1 MKYSRTFHHCG
12 VSLFC
17 LIACLGSPAQAQPET
32 EAPDLDEKSAPTKT
46 VATDTLTIDAELDL
60 ALGYLDNIFAT
71 RDNEVDDLIG
81 IARPQLNILARGTD
95 YQISISGRGEI
106 GRYESNS
113 AEDYDD
119 WQIGLNS
126 RARLSSDLTFVGGGN
141 YRWDHENR
149 SSPED
154 VNGLKPT
161 EYQRGYGFAGLLWNS
176 GDLSVRIAGTI
187 TDLNFSDVPATFG
200 TINNNDRD
208 RTHYEIGGR
217 IGHKLS
223 SDTDIFVQA
232 AYDDRSYDF
241 NRDDFGF
248 ARNSDGYSA
257 ALGLRHKFS
266 PRLSGEI
273 YAGILEQYYDDPV
286 LSDVSIVDF
295 GAVLDWSDATGVSA
309 ALRIDRTVEETTL
322 PGASAYIRTSGR
334 LSIRAINQP
343 KFASGASIGASH
355 YDYIGTPRSEFVTS
369 TGLWA
374 RYWLDKRIY
383 LGADYDFA
391 QRSSNRAG
399 FDYDENRL
407 FFSIGGQLEPRD
419 NWDNAAPLSLSDKSG
434 PAGAYGALLL
444 SHGTVITGLDGP
456 RGNGGSNTADFGDDG
471 AAVIAAA
478 GYGFTTGPVYLG
490 FEIEG
495 QLAGPEWNHDANRD
509 FSVEKKDSFG
519 ANLRLGYMSAGS
531 DLIYGRFGFVS
542 SRFRTIYDH
551 DDSLVNTSEREA
563 GFGFGLGAE
572 AGFGARGFV
581 RAEYSLTSYGDYDV
595 PTDGG
600 SSDNFS
606 NTENQFRIGIGFR
619 LGSKPESTQ
628 PPHDFSGAYVGVQFG
643 HGSLISQNFGFR
655 SGGTPIDISRSSEGP
670 ILGLAVGAGFM
681 VQKFYIG
688 AEMEADISN
697 IDWNIERDPSGRI
710 FSTEHEYSFGSGAR
724 LGYQISNSAL
734 FYGRLGVVRTKFDT
748 KFSTRNVSVRE
759 RNWETGIR
767 FGGGVELGL
776 SSGTRLRLD
785 YTHTDYGKFD
795 VEADDSVDS
804 FDNSENIFRI
814 AMLFTL

>member
-1 MKYSRTFHHCG
+1 MKYTETLNHSG
-12 VSLFC
+12 VSLVC
-17 LIACLGSPAQAQPET
+17 LIACLSNPARAQPET
-32 EAPDLDEKSAPTKT
+32 QAPDLDDKSAPAKA
-46 VATDTLTIDAELDL
+46 VATDTLTFDAELDL

-71 RDNEVDDLIG
+71 RNDEVDDLIQ
-81 IARPQLNILARGTD
+81 IARPRLDILVKGKD
-95 YQISISGRGEI
+95 YQISINGRGEI

-126 RARLSSDLTFVGGGN
+126 RANLTSELTFVGGGN

-154 VNGLKPT
+154 VNGLNPT
-161 EYQRGYGFAGLLWNS
+161 EYQRGYGFAGLLWNR
-176 GDLSVRIAGTI
+176 GDLSIRLAGTI
-187 TDLNFSDVPATFG
+187 TDLNFSDVAAAFG
-200 TINNNDRD
+200 TINNDDRD

-217 IGHKLS
+217 FGHKLS

-232 AYDDRSYDF
+232 AYDDRRYDLDL
-241 NRDDFGF
+241 DDFGF

-266 PRLSGEI
+266 PRFNMEI
-273 YAGILEQYYDDPV
+273 YAGILEQNYDDAL
-286 LSDVSIVDF
+286 LSDISTVDF
-295 GAVLDWSDATGVSA
+295 GAVLDWSDPTGISA

-322 PGASAYIRTSGR
+322 PGASAYILTSGQ
-334 LSIRAINQP
+334 LSVRAINMP
-343 KFASGASIGASH
+343 KFTSGVSIGASH
-355 YDYIGTPRSEFVTS
+355 YDYTATPRSEFVTS

-407 FFSIGGQLEPRD
+407 FLRIGAQLEPRD
-419 NWDNAAPLSLSDKSG
+419 NWNTADQFSLSDQSG
-434 PAGAYGALLL
+434 LAGAYGALLL

-456 RGNGGSNTADFGDDG
+456 RGNDGGNTADFGDDG
-471 AAVIAAA
+471 AAVTAAA
-478 GYGFTTGPVYLG
+478 GYGFVTGPVYLG
-490 FEIEG
+490 LEIEG

-509 FSVEKKDSFG
+509 FSVEKKDSLG
-519 ANLRLGYMSAGS
+519 ASLRLGYVSADS
-531 DLIYGRFGFVS
+531 DLIYGRFGIVS
-542 SRFRTIYDH
+542 SRFRTNYDH
-551 DDSLVNTSEREA
+551 DDSLVNTSERET
-563 GFGFGLGAE
+563 GFGFGLGTE
-572 AGFGARGFV
+572 AGFGSRGFV
-581 RAEYSLTSYGDYDV
+581 RAEYSLTSYGDYNV
-595 PTDGG
+595 LTDSGD
-600 SSDNFS
+600 SDNFS
-606 NTENQFRIGIGFR
+606 NTENQFRIGMGFR
-619 LGSKPESTQ
+619 LGSVPESTQ
-628 PPHDFSGAYVGVQFG
+628 PAHDFSGVYAGVQFG

-655 SGGTPIDISRSSEGP
+655 TGGTPIDIPRSSEGP

-688 AEMEADISN
+688 GEMEADISN
-697 IDWNIERDPSGRI
+697 IDWNIERDPSGRV

-748 KFSTRNVSVRE
+748 KFSTQNISVRE
-759 RNWETGIR
+759 KNWETGMR

-776 SSGTRLRLD
+776 SSATRLRFD

-795 VEADDSVDS
+795 VEADSSVDS